1 MMERFVSAYG
11 RALFP
16 QRYGSRDGVDTDG
29 RPAGSGQPMAL
40 APGGLELAMGA
51 GIYRVVAA
59 VEGLLDGLQQRA
71 ARWRRP
77 AQRRPSTTPVACG

>member
-1 MMERFVSAYG
+1 MERFVSAYA

-51 GIYRVVAA
+51 GIYHVVVA
-59 VEGLLDGLQQRA
+59 VEGWLDGLRRWLA
-71 ARWRRP
+71 AWWARP
-77 AQRRPSTTPVACG
+77 ERKPSATPVGCG